1 MKTKIHL
8 PLFHIDHLIYPFVE
22 GAFICKNGTY
32 LDGFFMVDSGSTD
45 NIFNNEAVHLLPD
58 EAISQECRQVNAIN
72 NIGESCKVADVKIKV
87 GDIEDVEQFN
97 ISQNLNFSKFFGK
110 NRIIG
115 VLGAGFMRKNGL
127 ALDYSQRCVRS
138 SEMEQFTDEGKRFV
152 CPMSVGY
159 YAYGIPLVCLTNGEE
174 EFFCVADSGCNTN
187 TLTRHAMVNGGQRYE
202 LIDGQQSLYTIS
214 GETISDLAKVD
225 FSLMSVGYDEEKG
238 SFLVPDTDVFMI
250 VSGQEHLCWCEDKD
264 IPPISGL
271 ISSRFMLR
279 NKWILD
285 FNVGYIYVNA
295 A

>member
-32 LDGFFMVDSGSTD
+32 LNGFFMVDSGSTD
-45 NIFNNEAVHLLPD
+45 NIFNKEALHLLHD
-58 EAISQECRQVNAIN
+58 DSFSEDSRKVCAISNK
-72 NIGESCKVADVKIKV
+72 GEMCKVADVKIKV
-87 GDIEDVEQFN
+87 GDLEDVEQFN
-97 ISQNLNFSKFFGK
+97 ISQNLDFSMFFGK

-115 VLGAGFMRKNGL
+115 VLGAGFMRKHGL
-127 ALDYSQRCVRS
+127 VLDYSQKCVRS
-138 SEMEQFTDEGKRFV
+138 SELDKFTDDGKAFV
-152 CPMSVGY
+152 CPMNVGFC
-159 YAYGIPLVCLTNGEE
+159 AYGIPLVCIKNGEE
-174 EFFCVADSGCNTN
+174 EYLCVADSGCNTS
-187 TLTRHAMVNGGQRYE
+187 TLTQHAMVNGAQRYE
-202 LIDGQQSLYTIS
+202 RIDGHQSLYTIS

-285 FNVGYIYVNA
+285 FNVGFIYVNVA
-295 A
+295 